1 VWLMLNILARVYWTL
16 GPADRRGCLLPE
28 WGWGGTVFGSAI
40 LARKAKL
47 NYGEVLHS
55 WGKAGAE
62 GQP

>member
-1 VWLMLNILARVYWTL
+1 M
-16 GPADRRGCLLPE
+16 PAAVVGA
-28 WGWGGTVFGSAI
+28 GWDLEVQM

>member
-1 VWLMLNILARVYWTL
+1 M
-16 GPADRRGCLLPE
+16 
-28 WGWGGTVFGSAI
+28 VFGSAM

-55 WGKAGAE
+55 WGKAGVE